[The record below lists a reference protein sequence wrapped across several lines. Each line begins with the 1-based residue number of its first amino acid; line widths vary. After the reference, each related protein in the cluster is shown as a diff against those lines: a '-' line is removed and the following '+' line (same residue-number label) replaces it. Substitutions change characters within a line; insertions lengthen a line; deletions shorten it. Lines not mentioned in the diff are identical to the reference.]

1 MTELINT
8 MCEELGFVS
17 GAPLDAKACITIFC
31 ICFGLIGVT
40 SLIEM
45 FFSNAHRIVKY

>member
-1 MTELINT
+1 MSDLINA
-8 MCEELGFVS
+8 MCDELGVVS
-17 GAPLDAKACITIFC
+17 GAPLDAKACITIVC

-45 FFSNAHRIVKY
+45 LFSNAHRIVKY